1 MNLLKKMLVVIILV
15 TPSLNFAND
24 IEVKNISF
32 NQKTKKVSFNLSWKN
47 SWKNQKNFDAAWV
60 FVKFIDSKGD
70 YIHGKLATKKHR
82 LKGAQ
87 KGVFELPSD
96 RVGVFVHLADAY
108 RGDVAWNVD
117 LKIDDA
123 TSKRLS
129 NNYKIHVFA
138 LEMVYI
144 PKGDFYVGATE
155 PEAVNYA
162 SFYESDVT
170 GEPVKPFLISSEDQ
184 VINVSP
190 TEGNLY
196 YKIGRSPYRGDS
208 KGSIPATFP
217 KGHDAFYMMKY
228 ETTQGFY
235 SDFLNALSPAL
246 ASTLSPHTV
255 NNYYKEKG
263 GIRFANNRYKA
274 DTYNRPAN
282 FITWD
287 DGATLADWAGL
298 RPMTEFEFTK
308 AARGAGKPMVHEFP
322 WGTASTKDLKRKVE
336 LNDELIL
343 TDGVV
348 EKDLNENNR
357 HLYGASYYWVMDLAG
372 SLWEK
377 CVTIGHP
384 IGRNYTGT
392 HGDGL
397 ISKEGTATNID
408 WPKGI
413 REEGG
418 YGYRGGGYYSHGKK
432 ATDYNPH
439 SPTAYRPYGSWAGG
453 KRSIAYSQRYVRT
466 AGK

>member
-1 MNLLKKMLVVIILV
+1 MNLLKKMLIAIILC
-15 TPSLNFAND
+15 TPSSNFAND
-24 IEVKNISF
+24 IEVKDISF
-32 NQKTKKVSFNLSWKN
+32 NQKTQRVSFNVSWKN
-47 SWKNQKNFDAAWV
+47 AWKTQKNFDAAWI
-60 FVKFIDSKGD
+60 FVKFIDKNGD
-70 YIHGKLATKKHR
+70 YIHGKLAKSAHDLQGT
-82 LKGAQ
+82 Q

-96 RVGVFVHLADAY
+96 RVGVFVHLTDMY
-108 RGDVAWNVD
+108 RGDVSWKVD
-117 LKIDDA
+117 LKMDDT
-123 TSKRLS
+123 TSKHLT
-129 NNYKIHVFA
+129 NNYKIQVFT

-144 PKGDFYVGATE
+144 PKGDFYIGATE
-155 PEAVNYA
+155 PEAINYA
-162 SFYESDVT
+162 AFYESDAT

-184 VINVSP
+184 VIKVNP

-208 KGSIPATFP
+208 QGTVPATFP

-235 SDFLNALSPAL
+235 SDFLNALSPEL
-246 ASTLSPHTV
+246 AGTLSPHNV
-255 NNYYKEKG
+255 KEYYDKKG
-263 GIRFANNRYKA
+263 GIRFKNNHYKA

-308 AARGAGKPMVHEFP
+308 AARGTEKPIVHEFP
-322 WGTASTKDLKRKVE
+322 WGTDNTDNLKRKVE

-343 TDGVV
+343 TDGVL
-348 EKDLNENNR
+348 EKDLNEENR
-357 HLYGASYYWVMDLAG
+357 STYGASYYWVMDLAG

-384 IGRNYTGT
+384 IGRSYVGT
-392 HGDGL
+392 HGDGV
-397 ISKEGTATNID
+397 ISKEGTATNSD

-413 REEGG
+413 KEEGG
-418 YGYRGGGYYSHGKK
+418 YGYRGGGYYHHGMKIS
-432 ATDYNPH
+432 DYNPH
-439 SPTAYRPYGSWAGG
+439 SPIAYRPYGSWSGG

-466 AGK
+466 ASK